1 MDASINRTIIVSG
14 IEARLVPAELK
25 AKFTNFVDASDH
37 ADIEAMKGNENG
49 VITVVGKS
57 WVKADILAKKYHG
70 KDFLGSKI
78 SCTLFCENPAR
89 Q

>member
-1 MDASINRTIIVSG
+1 MSG

-25 AKFTNFVDASDH
+25 AKFTKFVEDADH
-37 ADIEAMKGNENG
+37 ADIEAMKGNDNG

-57 WVKADILAKKYHG
+57 WAKADAIAKKYHG
-70 KDFLGSKI
+70 KEFLGSKI
-78 SCTLFCENPAR
+78 SCTLFYEKPVN